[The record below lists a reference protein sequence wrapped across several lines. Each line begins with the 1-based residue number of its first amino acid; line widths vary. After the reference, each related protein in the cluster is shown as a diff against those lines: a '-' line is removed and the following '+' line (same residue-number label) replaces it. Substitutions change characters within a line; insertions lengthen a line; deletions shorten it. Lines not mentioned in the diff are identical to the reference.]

1 MTPAESSICCI
12 GGGLVGGRVVSSIVD
27 SCLQY
32 CFSGYVGHYVL
43 LLSYDAQR
51 DGFLVHDPA
60 RQTVDGTFV
69 ASLDLHVA
77 RHSHGTDE
85 DLIVVPFQQS
95 ASLLPR
101 LHPDA
106 SAASPAA

>member
-1 MTPAESSICCI
+1 MRPGMPACRCARHVRSPRARLAAALS
-12 GGGLVGGRVVSSIVD
+12 
-27 SCLQY
+27 Y